1 MPSLL
6 VWTAYSLGGLFF
18 IACVVA
24 WYEHLGRSRPHGME
38 PDWEATAP
46 RALPLMLSVDIE
58 IDALAAPAQTPGDAG
73 DRRAALDGAMDRM
86 ARPGG
91 YGSRGNGFG
100 DTLPMVL
107 SGKPAGLDSKPRQRD
122 SAAAD

>member
-6 VWTAYSLGGLFF
+6 VWIAYSLAGLFF

-24 WYEHLGRSRPHGME
+24 WYEHLGRSRPRTME
-38 PDWEATAP
+38 ADWDSPAP
-46 RALPLMLSVDIE
+46 KALSVDIE
-58 IDALAAPAQTPGDAG
+58 IDTLAAPAQAPGDAG
-73 DRRAALDGAMDRM
+73 ERRAALDGAMGRM

-91 YGSRGNGFG
+91 HGSRGNRFG

-107 SGKPAGLDSKPRQRD
+107 PGKPAELSSKPRQRD
-122 SAAAD
+122 SAAAE